1 MLYDQKQLPELRY
14 MRQFHD
20 DQSSNFNYEQD
31 IFNKSLSPYLFQNI
45 VMFNFLDKLR
55 PMMAL
60 FFDQMNLI
68 KNFKN
73 YMVDKYHYKQ
83 KG

>member
-20 DQSSNFNYEQD
+20 DISPNFNYEQD
-31 IFNKSLSPYLFQNI
+31 IFNKSMSPYLFQSTS
-45 VMFNFLDKLR
+45 MFNFLDKLR
-55 PMMAL
+55 PIVAL
-60 FFDQMNLI
+60 SFDQMNII

-73 YMVDKYHYKQ
+73 YMVDRYHYKQ
-83 KG
+83 IG

>member
-1 MLYDQKQLPELRY
+1 MLYDEKQLPELRF
-14 MRQFHD
+14 MKQFHD
-20 DQSSNFNYEQD
+20 DQSPNFNYEQELL
-31 IFNKSLSPYLFQNI
+31 NKSLSPHLFQNI
-45 VMFNFLDKLR
+45 VMFNFLDRLKK
-55 PMMAL
+55 MIAL
-60 FFDQMNLI
+60 LFDHMNVI